1 MAVGAAPAASQN
13 STKDREVPTRR
24 VGLVVAD
31 GYGAEVTDQ

>member
-13 STKDREVPTRR
+13 SIKDREVPTRR
-24 VGLVVAD
+24 VGLAATD

>member
-1 MAVGAAPAASQN
+1 MATWAAAAASQN
-13 STKDREVPTRR
+13 SIGDREVATRR